1 MNETRDDVVGDF
13 AGFSDSPE
21 SPFYCSVGL
30 SAVET
35 WDRSVDSMA
44 TLLLELPAVVRE
56 TGFQFTPGLLCHWHE
71 RIFGSLF
78 PEEAGHLRWRK
89 DGDWEHVYFGGNV
102 GTVRSR
108 RAKEYR
114 GTHPRKLRG
123 RLGEICE
130 EFNEARQGIVEAEP
144 ASASINDAAYA
155 VARFYAKLLRAH
167 PWADGN
173 LRVAFVALHAALLAL
188 DLPRVMFPDLELH
201 DDLIGIAFRDDNEPY
216 LQLANHI
223 ADCIRDELA
232 N

>member
-1 MNETRDDVVGDF
+1 MNQSREDLVGDF
-13 AGFSDSPE
+13 AGFSDRPE
-21 SPFYCSVGL
+21 SPFYCSTGI

-44 TLLLELPAVVRE
+44 ILLLELPAVVRE
-56 TGFQFTPGLLCHWHE
+56 PDFQFTPALLSRWHD

-78 PEEAGHLRWRK
+78 PREAGRLRWRR

-108 RAKEYR
+108 RTKEYR
-114 GTHPRKLRG
+114 GVHPQKLQG

-130 EFNEARQGIVEAEP
+130 EFNEARQSMIEAAP
-144 ASASINDAAYA
+144 GATSINDAAYA
-155 VARFYAKLLRAH
+155 GARLYAKLLRAH
-167 PWADGN
+167 PFVDGN

-201 DDLIGIAFRDDNEPY
+201 DDLVGIAFRNDNEPY
-216 LQLANHI
+216 LQLANYI
-223 ADCIRDELA
+223 ADHIRDELA
-232 N
+232 D